1 MCIRISSTGCIQ
13 NLTYATEVLRA
24 DHPHCPKPSPLTRT
38 FDAGRL
44 GVQRMRFV
52 LALPPTD
59 TFHDVVIRS
68 LSHFICAVPL
78 SRSGAGSLGVIFI
91 PIHLA
96 PLPHFTPIRGCKPSA
111 ITSLP
116 STLAQTFQILLLFV
130 QFIYHPRELMAG
142 PMLNNDT

>member
-1 MCIRISSTGCIQ
+1 MLFRSQ

-24 DHPHCPKPSPLTRT
+24 DHPHFPKPSPPTRT
-38 FDAGRL
+38 FDVWSIGCTAHEVRL
-44 GVQRMRFV
+44 G
-52 LALPPTD
+52 LATNGHFSRCRHQVSRP
-59 TFHDVVIRS
+59 
-68 LSHFICAVPL
+68 FICAVPL
-78 SRSGAGSLGVIFI
+78 SRSGAGSLEVIFI

-116 STLAQTFQILLLFV
+116 STLAQMFQILLLFV